1 MKIKEGF
8 VLRKI
13 AGSNIVIPVGA
24 VSVDFN
30 GMITMNDSATFLWE
44 KLSAGADEDALVAAL
59 LAEYEVDEET
69 ARRCVKEYIGK
80 LEEAGCLE

>member
-1 MKIKEGF
+1 MKVREGF
-8 VLRKI
+8 VMRKI

-24 VSVDFN
+24 VCVDFN

-44 KLSAGADEDALVAAL
+44 KLVAGADENALVSAL
-59 LAEYEVDEET
+59 LAEYEVDEQT
-69 ARRCVKEYIGK
+69 ARSCVKEYIAK

>member
-13 AGSNIVIPVGA
+13 AGSNIVVPIGA
-24 VSVDFN
+24 ICVDFN

-44 KLSAGADEDALVAAL
+44 KLAEGADEDQLVAAL
-59 LAEYEVDEET
+59 LAEYEVDEKT
-69 ARRCVKEYIGK
+69 ARDCVKDYIGK
-80 LEEAGCLE
+80 LEEAGCIE

>member
-1 MKIKEGF
+1 MKIREGF
-8 VLRKI
+8 VMRKI

-24 VSVDFN
+24 VCVDFN

-44 KLSAGADEDALVAAL
+44 KLAGGADEEGLVAAL

-69 ARRCVKEYIGK
+69 ARRCVKEYIEK